1 MAVSVLPLQPGHRHG
16 RGALRLRR
24 VTVETETAERDVDD
38 PGVEPTL
45 HLTPGAG
52 GRAGGITDIPQLQ
65 FSVTYALTT
74 DRRR

>member
-1 MAVSVLPLQPGHRHG
+1 MGAG
-16 RGALRLRR
+16 RFDCDA

-52 GRAGGITDIPQLQ
+52 GNAGSITDIPQLQ